1 MPRYTSRNV
10 SRVSNLTDTGKFI
23 TREELFRY
31 TNGSFLANEKEAA
44 NRRYV
49 KFDVDQLCAVAATT
63 NGKHSPVCAIEK
75 MEGGFSKALLL
86 RKEDGTEVVAKIPC
100 TIAGPPKY
108 TTASEV
114 AILHYL
120 PKVLAW
126 NEDASNP
133 VGAEYII
140 MTKAPGVQLFKVWGD
155 MDELDRIQVVRQ
167 LAEFE
172 GEMTDIRFPA
182 SGSLYLRHS
191 MAADDTCMAL
201 DLDMDPEKEFC
212 IGPSC
217 NRGWH
222 TAAEIANSRHQG
234 PWQTL
239 SSFGTALVERELA
252 RLEKSLSASTSGAQR
267 GSFEEHVAV
276 LDMTKKVMS
285 RLNER
290 TLIGKVSEP
299 VLWHTDLHMGNVYVA
314 EGKPAQI
321 LSIID
326 WQSIL
331 VSPLFLQARFPD
343 FVTVG
348 EDYPLGTKEIPKLPP
363 DFDELN
369 VEDKKIAEQRLKDNI
384 TAKGYELST
393 GSKNIRGWKAL
404 QIPLFLRELF
414 IRCAE
419 ASEEGVIPLRACL
432 IEYAANWKEIGFE
445 GECPISFSEEDL
457 QKHEQQFEEYRNYHK
472 VHELARNVLG
482 TDFEGWISPYV
493 DFEMKQQ
500 QNTALLE
507 ELVRKSSQ
515 HGMSPERM
523 REIWP
528 YLDRSTSSPKQESV
542 AYGFRHLL
550 RSLGLF

>member
-1 MPRYTSRNV
+1 MLPVLLVNITKRSLHNGSARRVLTQYSR
-10 SRVSNLTDTGKFI
+10 SLTITCRGKSI
-23 TREELFRY
+23 TREELFKY
-31 TNGSFLANEKEAA
+31 TNGRFLANEKEAA

-63 NGKHSPVCAIEK
+63 DGKHSPVCAIEK
-75 MEGGFSKALLL
+75 MEGGFSKALLM
-86 RKEDGTEVVAKIPC
+86 RKEDGTEAVAKIPC

-114 AILHYL
+114 AILRYFPV

-126 NEDASNP
+126 NADASNP

-140 MTKAPGVQLFKVWGD
+140 MTKAPGVQLYKVWDD

-172 GEMTDIRFPA
+172 GQNM
-182 SGSLYLRHS
+182 
-191 MAADDTCMAL
+191 
-201 DLDMDPEKEFC
+201 
-212 IGPSC
+212 
-217 NRGWH
+217 
-222 TAAEIANSRHQG
+222 
-234 PWQTL
+234 
-239 SSFGTALVERELA
+239 SSFGIALVERELA
-252 RLEKSLSASTSGAQR
+252 RLEKSLSASTSSAPR
-267 GSFEEHVAV
+267 GSFEEHIAV

-348 EDYPLGTKEIPKLPP
+348 DDYLPGV
-363 DFDELN
+363 N
-369 VEDKKIAEQRLKDNI
+369 
-384 TAKGYELST
+384 
-393 GSKNIRGWKAL
+393 NIRGWKVL

-414 IRCAE
+414 VRCAE
-419 ASEEGVIPLRACL
+419 ASEEGVVPLRACL

-445 GECPISFSEEDL
+445 GECPISFSEEEL
-457 QKHEQQFEEYRNYHK
+457 QRHEQQFEEYSNYHK
-472 VHELARNVLG
+472 VHELARNIVG
-482 TDFEGWISPYV
+482 TDFEGWISLYV
-493 DFEMKQQ
+493 DFEMKRQ
-500 QNTALLE
+500 QNAALLE
-507 ELVRKSSQ
+507 EFMRKSSQ
-515 HGMSPERM
+515 YGMSSEQM

-528 YLDRSTSSPKQESV
+528 YLDRSTSSPKQEGV
-542 AYGFRHLL
+542 AYGFRRLL
-550 RSLGLF
+550 RWLGIF

>member
-1 MPRYTSRNV
+1 
-10 SRVSNLTDTGKFI
+10 
-23 TREELFRY
+23 
-31 TNGSFLANEKEAA
+31 
-44 NRRYV
+44 
-49 KFDVDQLCAVAATT
+49 
-63 NGKHSPVCAIEK
+63 
-75 MEGGFSKALLL
+75 
-86 RKEDGTEVVAKIPC
+86 
-100 TIAGPPKY
+100 
-108 TTASEV
+108 
-114 AILHYL
+114 
-120 PKVLAW
+120 
-126 NEDASNP
+126 
-133 VGAEYII
+133 

-167 LAEFE
+167 VAEFE

-191 MAADDTCMAL
+191 MAADDACIAM
-201 DLDMDPEKEFC
+201 DLDMDPSGEFC

-217 NRGWH
+217 NRGWY
-222 TAAEIANSRHQG
+222 TATETATSSHQR
-234 PWQTL
+234 PWQNL
-239 SSFGTALVERELA
+239 SSFGIALVERELA
-252 RLEKSLSASTSGAQR
+252 RLEKSLSASTSGAPR
-267 GSFEEHVAV
+267 GSFEEHIAI

-285 RLNER
+285 RINER

-363 DFDELN
+363 DFDELSM
-369 VEDKKIAEQRLKDNI
+369 EDKKIAEQRLKDNI
-384 TAKGYELST
+384 TAKGYELCT
-393 GSKNIRGWKAL
+393 RVKNIRGWKAL
-404 QIPLFLRELF
+404 RMPLFLRELF
-414 IRCAE
+414 VRCAE

-432 IEYAANWKEIGFE
+432 IEYAANWKHIGFE

-457 QKHEQQFEEYRNYHK
+457 QKHEQQFEEYSNYHR
-472 VHELARNVLG
+472 VHELARNILG

-493 DFEMKQQ
+493 DFEMKRQ

-507 ELVRKSSQ
+507 EFMRKGSQ
-515 HGMSPERM
+515 YDMSPERIK
-523 REIWP
+523 EIWP
-528 YLDRSTSSPKQESV
+528 YLDRSTSSPKQEGV

>member
-1 MPRYTSRNV
+1 MPRYPSRNA
-10 SRVSNLTDTGKFI
+10 SRVSSLTDTGKSI
-23 TREELFRY
+23 TREKLFKY
-31 TNGSFLANEKEAA
+31 TNGRFLANEKEAA

-63 NGKHSPVCAIEK
+63 DGKHSPVCAIEK

-114 AILHYL
+114 AILRYL
-120 PKVLAW
+120 PRVLAW

-140 MTKAPGVQLFKVWGD
+140 MTKAPGVQLFKVWGN
-155 MDELDRIQVVRQ
+155 MDELDRIQVVKQ

-182 SGSLYLRHS
+182 SGSLYLRQ
-191 MAADDTCMAL
+191 
-201 DLDMDPEKEFC
+201 
-212 IGPSC
+212 
-217 NRGWH
+217 N
-222 TAAEIANSRHQG
+222 
-234 PWQTL
+234 L
-239 SSFGTALVERELA
+239 SSFGIALVERELA
-252 RLEKSLSASTSGAQR
+252 RLEKSSSARTSGAPR
-267 GSFEEHVAV
+267 GSFEEHIAV
-276 LDMTKKVMS
+276 LDMIKKVMS

-326 WQSIL
+326 WQSIP
-331 VSPLFLQARFPD
+331 VSPLFLQARFPN

-369 VEDKKIAEQRLKDNI
+369 EEEKKITEQRLKDNI
-384 TAKGYELST
+384 TAKGYELCT

-419 ASEEGVIPLRACL
+419 ASEEGVVPLRACL
-432 IEYAANWKEIGFE
+432 IEYAANWKDIGFE

-457 QKHEQQFEEYRNYHK
+457 QKHEQQFEEYSNYHR
-472 VHELARNVLG
+472 VHELARNILG

-507 ELVRKSSQ
+507 EFMHKSSQ
-515 HGMSPERM
+515 YDMSPERM

-528 YLDRSTSSPKQESV
+528 YLDHSTSSPKQEGV

>member
-1 MPRYTSRNV
+1 MPRYSSRNA
-10 SRVSNLTDTGKFI
+10 SRVSSLTNTGKSI
-23 TREELFRY
+23 SREELFKY
-31 TNGSFLANEKEAA
+31 TSGRFLANEKEATS
-44 NRRYV
+44 RRYV
-49 KFDVDQLCAVAATT
+49 RFDVDQLCAVAATT
-63 NGKHSPVCAIEK
+63 DGKHSPVCAIEK

-100 TIAGPPKY
+100 AIAGPLKY

-114 AILHYL
+114 AILRYFPV

-126 NEDASNP
+126 NADASNP

-172 GEMTDIRFPA
+172 DEMTDIRFPA
-182 SGSLYLRHS
+182 SGSLYLR
-191 MAADDTCMAL
+191 
-201 DLDMDPEKEFC
+201 
-212 IGPSC
+212 
-217 NRGWH
+217 
-222 TAAEIANSRHQG
+222 
-234 PWQTL
+234 QTL
-239 SSFGTALVERELA
+239 SSFGIALVEQELA
-252 RLEKSLSASTSGAQR
+252 RLEKSLSASTSSAPR
-267 GSFEEHVAV
+267 GSLEEHIAV

-290 TLIGKVSEP
+290 ALIGKVSEP

-348 EDYPLGTKEIPKLPP
+348 EDYLLGTKEIPKLQP

-384 TAKGYELST
+384 TAKGYELCT
-393 GSKNIRGWKAL
+393 GVNNIRGWKAL

-419 ASEEGVIPLRACL
+419 ASEEGVVPLRACL
-432 IEYAANWKEIGFE
+432 IEYAANWKDIGFE

-457 QKHEQQFEEYRNYHK
+457 QKHEQQFEEYSNYHK
-472 VHELARNVLG
+472 VHKLARNILG

-493 DFEMKQQ
+493 DFETKRQ
-500 QNTALLE
+500 QNAALLE
-507 ELVRKSSQ
+507 DFVRKSSQ
-515 HGMSPERM
+515 YGMSPERM

-528 YLDRSTSSPKQESV
+528 YLGRSSSSPKQEGV

-550 RSLGLF
+550 RSLGLFYY

>member
-1 MPRYTSRNV
+1 
-10 SRVSNLTDTGKFI
+10 
-23 TREELFRY
+23 
-31 TNGSFLANEKEAA
+31 
-44 NRRYV
+44 
-49 KFDVDQLCAVAATT
+49 
-63 NGKHSPVCAIEK
+63 
-75 MEGGFSKALLL
+75 
-86 RKEDGTEVVAKIPC
+86 
-100 TIAGPPKY
+100 
-108 TTASEV
+108 
-114 AILHYL
+114 
-120 PKVLAW
+120 
-126 NEDASNP
+126 
-133 VGAEYII
+133 
-140 MTKAPGVQLFKVWGD
+140 
-155 MDELDRIQVVRQ
+155 
-167 LAEFE
+167 
-172 GEMTDIRFPA
+172 
-182 SGSLYLRHS
+182 
-191 MAADDTCMAL
+191 
-201 DLDMDPEKEFC
+201 
-212 IGPSC
+212 
-217 NRGWH
+217 
-222 TAAEIANSRHQG
+222 
-234 PWQTL
+234 L
-239 SSFGTALVERELA
+239 SSFGTALVERDLA
-252 RLEKSLSASTSGAQR
+252 RLEKSLSASTSGAPR

-299 VLWHTDLHMGNVYVA
+299 VLWHTDLHMGNIYVA

-348 EDYPLGTKEIPKLPP
+348 EDYLLGTKEIPKLPP

-384 TAKGYELST
+384 TAKGYELCT
-393 GSKNIRGWKAL
+393 GVNNIRGWKAL

-419 ASEEGVIPLRACL
+419 ASEEGVVPLRACL
-432 IEYAANWKEIGFE
+432 FEYAANWKAIGFE

-457 QKHEQQFEEYRNYHK
+457 QKHEKQFEEYSNYHK
-472 VHELARNVLG
+472 VHELARNILG

-493 DFEMKQQ
+493 DFESKRQ
-500 QNTALLE
+500 QNAALLGE
-507 ELVRKSSQ
+507 FVRKSSQ
-515 HGMSPERM
+515 YDMSPERM

-528 YLDRSTSSPKQESV
+528 YLDRSTSSRKEEGV

>member
-172 GEMTDIRFPA
+172 G
-182 SGSLYLRHS
+182 
-191 MAADDTCMAL
+191 
-201 DLDMDPEKEFC
+201 
-212 IGPSC
+212 
-217 NRGWH
+217 
-222 TAAEIANSRHQG
+222 
-234 PWQTL
+234 QTL

>member
-1 MPRYTSRNV
+1 M
-10 SRVSNLTDTGKFI
+10 
-23 TREELFRY
+23 
-31 TNGSFLANEKEAA
+31 
-44 NRRYV
+44 
-49 KFDVDQLCAVAATT
+49 
-63 NGKHSPVCAIEK
+63 
-75 MEGGFSKALLL
+75 
-86 RKEDGTEVVAKIPC
+86 
-100 TIAGPPKY
+100 
-108 TTASEV
+108 
-114 AILHYL
+114 
-120 PKVLAW
+120 
-126 NEDASNP
+126 
-133 VGAEYII
+133 
-140 MTKAPGVQLFKVWGD
+140 
-155 MDELDRIQVVRQ
+155 
-167 LAEFE
+167 
-172 GEMTDIRFPA
+172 
-182 SGSLYLRHS
+182 
-191 MAADDTCMAL
+191 
-201 DLDMDPEKEFC
+201 
-212 IGPSC
+212 
-217 NRGWH
+217 
-222 TAAEIANSRHQG
+222 
-234 PWQTL
+234 

-252 RLEKSLSASTSGAQR
+252 RLEKSLSASTSGAPR

-369 VEDKKIAEQRLKDNI
+369 VEDKEIAEQRLKDNI

-432 IEYAANWKEIGFE
+432 IEYAANWKDIGFE
-445 GECPISFSEEDL
+445 GECAISFSEEDL
-457 QKHEQQFEEYRNYHK
+457 QKHEQQFEEYSNYHK
-472 VHELARNVLG
+472 VHELARDILG

-493 DFEMKQQ
+493 DFEMKRQ

-507 ELVRKSSQ
+507 EFVRKSSQ
-515 HGMSPERM
+515 YDMSPERM

-528 YLDRSTSSPKQESV
+528 YLDRSKSSPKQGGV

-550 RSLGLF
+550 RSLGLL